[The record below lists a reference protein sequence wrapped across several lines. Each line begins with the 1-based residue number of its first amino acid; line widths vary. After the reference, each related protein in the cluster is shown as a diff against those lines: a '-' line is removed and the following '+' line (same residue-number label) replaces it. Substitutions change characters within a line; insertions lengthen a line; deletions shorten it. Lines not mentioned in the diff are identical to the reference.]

1 MIKTQQKKILI
12 VDDNPT
18 NLKVLFDIL
27 SQSSFRVSVAKSGES
42 ALLKV
47 QAALPDLI
55 LLDVMMPGID
65 GFETCRCLKSNPKT
79 QEIPIIFL
87 SALDEVIDKIKAFTF
102 GGVDYIT
109 KPFHAEEVLV
119 RVKNQLALQAAK
131 ADIRTALEKEKELS
145 ELKSRFISMAS
156 HEFRTPLAI
165 ILSSTELL
173 QDYSQKFSE
182 EKKLQHFQRIQTA
195 VKHMTGL
202 LNDVLLIGKAEA
214 GKLEFQLAPLSVTQ
228 FCCKL
233 VEELQLTTSTCAIV
247 FRTQDQGITACMD
260 EKLLRQIL
268 TNLLSNA
275 IKYSPAGGAVYFDL
289 GCEQGEVVFRIQD
302 EGIGIPAAD
311 QARLFDSF
319 HRASNVGTI
328 SGTGLGL
335 AIVKKCVD
343 LHSGKVTVKSEVG
356 RGTTFTV
363 MLPLTQ
369 LNII

>member
-1 MIKTQQKKILI
+1 MRNLPQKTILI

-18 NLKVLFDIL
+18 NVKVLFDIL
-27 SQSSFRVSVAKSGES
+27 VQCNFKVSVAKSGES

-47 QAALPDLI
+47 HAALPDLI
-55 LLDVMMPGID
+55 LLDVMMPDID
-65 GFETCRCLKSNPKT
+65 GFETCRRLKANPKT

-87 SALDEVIDKIKAFTF
+87 SALDEVIDKIQAFTV

-109 KPFHAEEVLV
+109 KPFHTEEVLA
-119 RVKNQLALQAAK
+119 RVKNQLTLQAAK

-156 HEFRTPLAI
+156 HEFRTPLSI

-173 QDYSQKFSE
+173 KDYSQKLSE
-182 EKKLQHFQRIQTA
+182 QKKLQHFQRIQTA
-195 VKHMTGL
+195 VEHMTGL

-214 GKLEFQLAPLSVTQ
+214 GNLEFKPAPLSVTQ
-228 FCCKL
+228 FCCEL
-233 VEELQLTTSTCAIV
+233 VEELQLTTSTRTIV
-247 FRTQDQGITACMD
+247 FRTQDQAITACID

-275 IKYSPAGGAVYFDL
+275 IKYSSAGGTVYFDL
-289 GCEQGEVVFRIQD
+289 VCEQGEAVFCIQD
-302 EGIGIPAAD
+302 QGIGIPVAD

-363 MLPLTQ
+363 MLPL
-369 LNII
+369 NN